1 MSISLLYLLI
11 SQFIVAYLG
20 YKSASITIRRTKP
33 TTALAMVFLGF
44 IALAGFVAVLVIG

>member
-20 YKSASITIRRTKP
+20 YKSASITIRKRKP
-33 TTALAMVFLGF
+33 TRALSMVILGF
-44 IALAGFVAVLVIG
+44 ITLAGAVAVMVIW